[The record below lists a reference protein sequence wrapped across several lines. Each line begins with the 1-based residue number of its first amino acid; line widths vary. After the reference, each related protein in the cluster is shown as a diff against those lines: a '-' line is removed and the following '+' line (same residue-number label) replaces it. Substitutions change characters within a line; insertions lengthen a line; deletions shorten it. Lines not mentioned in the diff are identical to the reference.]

1 MVWSLNIVGLSFAF
15 TALAIML
22 WSIARPRRR
31 IWPPKNYGTM
41 IKICVWV
48 PTLSIFGAIIGL
60 GVLGWNE
67 ADLPGWVRFG
77 IGVPLIAIGH
87 ISVWREVAA
96 FGIDQ
101 TGGATG
107 TLRTTGLYRYSR
119 NPQYVADIVMIIGWL
134 LLSASYVAIPLGI
147 VGILVLA
154 TAPLAEEPWLS
165 ERYGDEYD
173 AYAARVRRY
182 F

>member
-1 MVWSLNIVGLSFAF
+1 
-15 TALAIML
+15 
-22 WSIARPRRR
+22 
-31 IWPPKNYGTM
+31 
-41 IKICVWV
+41 
-48 PTLSIFGAIIGL
+48 
-60 GVLGWNE
+60 
-67 ADLPGWVRFG
+67 
-77 IGVPLIAIGH
+77 
-87 ISVWREVAA
+87 VAA

-134 LLSASYVAIPLGI
+134 LLSASYVAIPLGV

-165 ERYGDEYD
+165 EQYGDEYD
-173 AYAARVRRY
+173 TYVTRVRRY

>member
-1 MVWSLNIVGLSFAF
+1 MVWALNIVGLSFGAS
-15 TALAIML
+15 ALAIML

-67 ADLPGWVRFG
+67 ADLPAWVRFG
-77 IGVPLIAIGH
+77 IGAPLIVIGH